1 MSDPQVSNEP
11 LILDMLQWIAAEP
24 RSYADVMGVWR
35 TSCPR
40 LTIWEDAVDRDLVER
55 KGGFVSVTSKGQI
68 ELLKREE

>member
-11 LILDMLQWIAAEP
+11 LILDMLQWIAAEQ
-24 RSYADVMGVWR
+24 RSYADVMDAWR

-55 KGGFVSVTSKGQI
+55 QGGIVSVTPKGQI
-68 ELLKREE
+68 ELLKRRA